1 MTAETLGGKVYLLTG
16 STGIAAATARLA
28 AKIGTRV
35 FIISREEGS
44 CRALSTEL
52 REAGG
57 ECFFRV
63 ADLTVESEV
72 VSAVRDCAT
81 RYERVDALF
90 NVAGISGRR
99 YGDGPVHECTMEGWD
114 ATLDGNAKSVFLMC
128 RETIRLMLA
137 QPVNENGLRGSIL
150 NMGSILG
157 GISPEPKHFATHAYA
172 ASKAAIEGMSRS
184 MAAYYAPHK
193 IRVNVIAPS
202 LVRTPMSL
210 RAQSD
215 AEIIEYMKVKHPLGE
230 EMVDAEDVARA
241 AMFLLGDDARRITGD
256 VLTVDAGWHVTN
268 V

>member
-1 MTAETLGGKVYLLTG
+1 MAEDLDGKVYLLTG

-28 AKIGTRV
+28 AQKGARL
-35 FIISREEGS
+35 FIIGRDEES
-44 CRALSTEL
+44 CRLLTAEL
-52 REAGG
+52 MDAGG
-57 ECFFRV
+57 ACRFHA

-72 VSAVRDCAT
+72 ASAVRDCAAQYK
-81 RYERVDALF
+81 RIDALF
-90 NVAGISGRR
+90 NVAGISGRC
-99 YGDGPVHECTMEGWD
+99 YGDGPIHECTVEGWD
-114 ATLDGNAKSVFLMC
+114 ATLDTNTKSVFLMC
-128 RETIRLMLA
+128 REIIKLMLK
-137 QPVNENGLRGSIL
+137 QPIDGNGLRGTIL

-184 MAAYYAPHK
+184 MAAYYAAHK

-210 RAQSD
+210 RAQED
-215 AEIIEYMKVKHPLGE
+215 AAITEYMKIKHPLGE

-241 AMFLLGDDARRITGD
+241 AMFLLSDDSRRITGD

>member
-1 MTAETLGGKVYLLTG
+1 MAEDVQSKVYLLTG

-28 AKIGTRV
+28 ARARARV
-35 FIISREEGS
+35 FIISRDEPS

-52 REAGG
+52 KNAGG
-57 ECFFRV
+57 ACDFHV
-63 ADLTVESEV
+63 ADLTIESEV
-72 VSAVRDCAT
+72 IAAVQKCAAQ
-81 RYERVDALF
+81 YVRVDALF

-99 YGDGPVHECTMEGWD
+99 YGDGPIHECTVEGWN
-114 ATLDGNAKSVFLMC
+114 ATLDANAKSVFLVC
-128 RETIRLMLA
+128 RETIKLMLK
-137 QPVNENGLRGSIL
+137 QSIGENGLRGTIL

-172 ASKAAIEGMSRS
+172 ASKAAIAGLSRS

-193 IRVNVIAPS
+193 IRINVIAPS

-210 RAQSD
+210 RAQED
-215 AEIIEYMKVKHPLGE
+215 QEIIEYMKVKHPLGE

-241 AMFLLGDDARRITGD
+241 AMFLLGDDSRRITGD
-256 VLTVDAGWHVTN
+256 VLTVDAGWCVTN